1 MLEEYS
7 VRSSDATDDIVYSE
21 FSGSGSNIR
30 ESDLISITNEIYN
43 NGMSNNEINNGMSNN
58 EINNGM
64 SNNLYKTIF
73 IFCSIVLFILVLI
86 LLYLYFN

>member
-21 FSGSGSNIR
+21 FSGSGSGSNIR

-43 NGMSNNEINNGMSNN
+43 NESNN

>member
-43 NGMSNNEINNGMSNN
+43 NESNNEINNGMSNN

-64 SNNLYKTIF
+64 PNNLYKTIF

>member
-43 NGMSNNEINNGMSNN
+43 NESNNEINNGISNN

-64 SNNLYKTIF
+64 SNNLYKPIF
-73 IFCSIVLFILVLI
+73 VFCSIVLFILVLI